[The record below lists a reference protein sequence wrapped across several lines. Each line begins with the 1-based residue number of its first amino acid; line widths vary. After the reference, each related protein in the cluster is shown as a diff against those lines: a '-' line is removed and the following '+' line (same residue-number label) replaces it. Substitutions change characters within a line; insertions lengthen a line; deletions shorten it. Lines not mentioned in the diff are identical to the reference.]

1 MAFVSKHRTAR
12 ISPTKVRPVVNQ
24 IRRRQIDQAIMLM
37 QMSKRR
43 GAHFV
48 RQVLETAKANAVQHG
63 DLSTQDAGLVAGEL
77 RRVVKEEQ
85 RLREEERRRTDAEY
99 HTDRKKRAHDKVL
112 PMSFSLC

>member
-63 DLSTQDAGLVAGEL
+63 DLSTQDARRLMVAQVCVDQGPTIK
-77 RRVVKEEQ
+77 RWRPKA
-85 RLREEERRRTDAEY
+85 RGRA
-99 HTDRKKRAHDKVL
+99 HPIKKRTSHITVAL
-112 PMSFSLC
+112 EAF